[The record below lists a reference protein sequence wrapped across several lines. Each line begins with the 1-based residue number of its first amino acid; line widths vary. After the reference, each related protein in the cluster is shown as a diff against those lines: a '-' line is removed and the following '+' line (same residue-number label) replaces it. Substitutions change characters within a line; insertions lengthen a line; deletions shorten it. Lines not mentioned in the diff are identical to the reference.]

1 MDGLGALIVIG
12 ALVAGV
18 VLVRFV
24 LPRFGIRVG

>member
-12 ALVAGV
+12 ALVACV
-18 VLVRFV
+18 AFLRFV